1 MNVVELTRQVSTIRK
16 LIFQG
21 GLIMFR
27 VFLELIR
34 IIAIFL
40 ILGSIIGALMKL
52 IYASLGINV
61 DNTAGAWIVGLS
73 ILILIFVF
81 YRNKLQFSGFYKGE
95 QRLKLPKTVS
105 NILVTCSVLMLILA
119 PLFI

>member
-1 MNVVELTRQVSTIRK
+1 
-16 LIFQG
+16 
-21 GLIMFR
+21 MFR

-40 ILGSIIGALMKL
+40 ILGSLMGALMKL

-61 DNTAGAWIVGLS
+61 DNTNGGWIVGLS
-73 ILILIFVF
+73 ILILIFVL
-81 YRNKLQFSGFYKGE
+81 YRNRLQFSGFYKGE

-105 NILVTCSVLMLILA
+105 VFLVSCSVLMLIVA
-119 PLFI
+119 PLFH